1 MVILLLRKFKI
12 MLILEVYNKCA
23 SIKSRHKVGL
33 PKLHFFPILILS
45 LYSQEKQHYTKY
57 NMLRRS
63 VFDKCRCHFFNLSR
77 DKNIDG
83 ALFSTIGNK
92 FKKKTHKIFSLHFL
106 ILISNIPDAVSL
118 TQKIGAKMYLT
129 EVTDVFFI

>member
-1 MVILLLRKFKI
+1 MTQNCLAKNGKNGNLRKFKN
-12 MLILEVYNKCA
+12 MLISEVYNKCE

-33 PKLHFFPILILS
+33 PKLHLFSPILILS
-45 LYSQEKQHYTKY
+45 LYSQEKQPYTKY

-92 FKKKTHKIFSLHFL
+92 FEKKTHKIFFLHFL

-118 TQKIGAKMYLT
+118 TQKIGAKC
-129 EVTDVFFI
+129 I

>member
-1 MVILLLRKFKI
+1 
-12 MLILEVYNKCA
+12 MLISEVYNKCA
-23 SIKSRHKVGL
+23 SIKWRHKVGL

-45 LYSQEKQHYTKY
+45 LYSQEKQPYTKY

-92 FKKKTHKIFSLHFL
+92 FEKNPQDFFPPFSH
-106 ILISNIPDAVSL
+106 SN
-118 TQKIGAKMYLT
+118 
-129 EVTDVFFI
+129 F